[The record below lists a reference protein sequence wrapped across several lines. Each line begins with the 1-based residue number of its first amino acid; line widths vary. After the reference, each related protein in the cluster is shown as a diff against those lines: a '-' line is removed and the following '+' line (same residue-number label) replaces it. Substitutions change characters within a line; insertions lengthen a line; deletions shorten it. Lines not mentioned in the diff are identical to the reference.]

1 MKPISFWRRLLD
13 LIAPRLCVVCGH
25 RLTVTEEVICA
36 KCNFHLPRTG
46 FHHHAYDNEMAKLF
60 WAQIPIEK
68 ATAFFYYEA
77 HAETANI
84 IYELKYK
91 NHPEIGNIV
100 GRMLA
105 KEIQPSGFF
114 DGIDGIVPVPLA
126 KKRLRQRG
134 YNQSMEIAQGVSE
147 MTGLPIYK
155 KVVRRNSFKGSQTN
169 KGRWDRQENVEHVF
183 ELTDATAVSNKH
195 LLLIDDVITTGATC
209 IAPVPKPSVSQATSA
224 SASSPSASPNHR
236 FFTFLPIYFI
246 TFIFFFVPLQ
256 PNQR

>member
-46 FHHHAYDNEMAKLF
+46 FHHVAYDNEMAKLF
-60 WAQIPIEK
+60 WGQIPIEK

-183 ELTDATAVSNKH
+183 ELTDATAVNNKH
-195 LLLIDDVITTGATC
+195 LLIIDDVITTGATC
-209 IAPVPKPSVSQATSA
+209 IACAKALCQSGNIRISILALGFAKS
-224 SASSPSASPNHR
+224 
-236 FFTFLPIYFI
+236 
-246 TFIFFFVPLQ
+246 
-256 PNQR
+256 

>member
-13 LIAPRLCVVCGH
+13 LIARRLCVVCGH

-147 MTGLPIYK
+147 MTGLPIYM

-209 IAPVPKPSVSQATSA
+209 IACAKALCQSGNIRISILALGFAKS
-224 SASSPSASPNHR
+224 
-236 FFTFLPIYFI
+236 
-246 TFIFFFVPLQ
+246 
-256 PNQR
+256 